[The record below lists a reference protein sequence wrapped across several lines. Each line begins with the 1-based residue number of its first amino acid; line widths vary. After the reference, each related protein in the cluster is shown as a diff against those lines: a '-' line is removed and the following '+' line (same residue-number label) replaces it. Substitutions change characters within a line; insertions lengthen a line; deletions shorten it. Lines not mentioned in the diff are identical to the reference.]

1 MRGIILAAG
10 KGTRLYPLT
19 KPVSKPLLPI
29 YDKPLIY
36 YPMTALMG
44 ARIREILVIIPPGDE
59 SAFVNTLGDGS
70 QWGISIQYKEQMV
83 PRGIADA
90 FLVGEEFIGDDDVC
104 LALGD
109 NIFYGPFFR
118 AKTNG
123 ARQKVEEDGGAV
135 IFGYYVTDPRAFGV
149 VEFDEDGK
157 ALSIEEKPTF
167 PKSHYIVPGLYF
179 YDNEIVEKARNLQPS
194 ARGELEITDLNSEYL
209 EEDKLWVSQLGREYT
224 WFDAGNADS
233 LYEASGSIKN
243 AQRSGRMI
251 GCPEYVALRNKWI
264 TPDQVKEIASGM
276 ATTSYGRYL
285 RALAAGLD

>member
-1 MRGIILAAG
+1 MDQRIAEFVKAHQEDIVNDWRDLVNLEGSLREPQYLYPEAEWLKAKFTEAGVKCEIISTADNYPPLVCGTIGEDRPGVPVIFAG
-10 KGTRLYPLT
+10 HFDTVFNKGTY
-19 KPVSKPLLPI
+19 
-29 YDKPLIY
+29 
-36 YPMTALMG
+36 
-44 ARIREILVIIPPGDE
+44 
-59 SAFVNTLGDGS
+59 
-70 QWGISIQYKEQMV
+70 
-83 PRGIADA
+83 
-90 FLVGEEFIGDDDVC
+90 
-104 LALGD
+104 GD
-109 NIFYGPFFR
+109 NPFR
-118 AKTNG
+118 
-123 ARQKVEEDGGAV
+123 
-135 IFGYYVTDPRAFGV
+135 I
-149 VEFDEDGK
+149 DEDGK

-167 PKSHYIVPGLYF
+167 PKSHYIVPVLYF